1 MRLLLLLNHHIY
13 WAMLCD
19 KFCRKGA
26 SCAVL
31 YALERKE
38 ERAWLFS
45 LKGLTLQFRNIASH
59 FLLFFDTS
67 SQSLYTFTERVSD
80 CPRVE
85 EFVFP
90 GTETCW
96 REFRR
101 WKAEE
106 VMIPWTDGFN
116 ICLLLSV
123 RPIPHMYYCLTGESH
138 PCALETQLTKMSRM
152 FCDAKSAHGPSDKG
166 SAEASEFW
174 WGGQTSL
181 LRGTTLPGLVDDLP
195 LARGA
200 QMGVETILKRG
211 SSSRKGTGAKNHE
224 AQSDSFESMLNIQLC
239 WCMGWKKR
247 RSTEWGWDPKRRR
260 IELQVQ
266 TWDHL

>member
-1 MRLLLLLNHHIY
+1 
-13 WAMLCD
+13 MLCD

-85 EFVFP
+85 EFVSP

-166 SAEASEFW
+166 SAEGSEFW
-174 WGGQTSL
+174 WGGRPAFSEAPL
-181 LRGTTLPGLVDDLP
+181 YLVWLMTYLWP
-195 LARGA
+195 EGHR
-200 QMGVETILKRG
+200 
-211 SSSRKGTGAKNHE
+211 
-224 AQSDSFESMLNIQLC
+224 
-239 WCMGWKKR
+239 
-247 RSTEWGWDPKRRR
+247 WGWRPFSKEVTALGKAQGPKTMRHS
-260 IELQVQ
+260 Q
-266 TWDHL
+266 TAMKVC